1 MPMIK
6 CTDEQA
12 YLIEL
17 CLETMCR
24 ASLGQLT
31 HFTES
36 LEQIRGKLFEV
47 KCPDGEVRSFYSL
60 GSYIEKMIKPILFPE
75 LASNQSYGVGQ
86 KAIGKGQ
93 VLYEMVKVLQN
104 YRAEK
109 DNHSEHLVT
118 WHKPLHYSKKPLIE
132 VMSLQ
137 NEKKQFKRHVIVKR
151 KNRKKTVSDAAVSGR
166 L

>member
-31 HFTES
+31 HFIES
-36 LEQIRGKLFEV
+36 LEKIRGKSFEV
-47 KCPDGEVRSFYSL
+47 KCPDGEERSYHSL
-60 GSYIEKMIKPILFPE
+60 GCFIEEMIKPILFPE
-75 LASNQSYGVGQ
+75 LAPNQSHGVGQ

-93 VLYEMVKVLQN
+93 VLYEMTKILEN

-109 DNHSEHLVT
+109 DGHSQLST
-118 WHKPLHYSKKPLIE
+118 SRHKPLHYSKEPLIE
-132 VMSLQ
+132 VVSLQ
-137 NEKKQFKRHVIVKR
+137 NERKRAKCQTVKGNKKAK
-151 KNRKKTVSDAAVSGR
+151 KNGK
-166 L
+166 

>member
-17 CLETMCR
+17 CLEAMCR

-36 LEQIRGKLFEV
+36 LEQIRGKLFDV

-60 GSYIEKMIKPILFPE
+60 GKYIEEMIKPILFPE
-75 LASNQSYGVGQ
+75 LSSNQSYGVGQ
-86 KAIGKGQ
+86 KEIGKGQ
-93 VLYEMVKVLQN
+93 VLYEMSKVLQN

-109 DNHSEHLVT
+109 DKHSEHSVS
-118 WHKPLHYSKKPLIE
+118 WHKPLHYSKEPLIE
-132 VMSLQ
+132 VMSVE
-137 NEKKQFKRHVIVKR
+137 EKVKSV
-151 KNRKKTVSDAAVSGR
+151 K
-166 L
+166 

>member
-12 YLIEL
+12 YLMEL

-31 HFTES
+31 NFTEA
-36 LEQIRGKLFEV
+36 LEEIRGKLFEV

-60 GSYIEKMIKPILFPE
+60 GKYIEEMVKPILFPE
-75 LASNQSYGVGQ
+75 LSANESYGVGQ

-104 YRAEK
+104 YRAGK
-109 DNHSEHLVT
+109 GNHSEDSVMRHE
-118 WHKPLHYSKKPLIE
+118 PLHYSKEPLIE

-137 NEKKQFKRHVIVKR
+137 GEEKKVKR
-151 KNRKKTVSDAAVSGR
+151 QRGAEKSKEMARGK
-166 L
+166 

>member
-31 HFTES
+31 HFIES
-36 LEQIRGKLFEV
+36 IEQIRGKLFEV
-47 KCPDGEVRSFYSL
+47 KCPDEEVRSYHAL
-60 GSYIEKMIKPILFPE
+60 GSYIEEMIKPILFSK
-75 LASNQSYGVGQ
+75 LSSNQSYGVGQ
-86 KAIGKGQ
+86 KAIGKGP
-93 VLYEMVKVLQN
+93 VLYEMSKILQN

-109 DNHSEHLVT
+109 DKHHEHSVS
-118 WHKPLHYSKKPLIE
+118 WHKPLHYSKEPLIE

-137 NEKKQFKRHVIVKR
+137 NEMK
-151 KNRKKTVSDAAVSGR
+151 
-166 L
+166 

>member
-1 MPMIK
+1 MPIIK

-31 HFTES
+31 HIVQS
-36 LEQIRGKLFEV
+36 LEGIRGKHFEV
-47 KCPDGEVRSFYSL
+47 ECPDGEVRSYYSL
-60 GSYIEKMIKPILFPE
+60 GKYIEEMIKPILFPE

-93 VLYEMVKVLQN
+93 ILYEMEKVLQN

-109 DNHSEHLVT
+109 ENHPKNLVT
-118 WHKPLHYSKKPLIE
+118 WHKPLHYSKEPLIE
-132 VMSLQ
+132 VISSQ
-137 NEKKQFKRHVIVKR
+137 NEMKQTKRRTIVKG
-151 KNRKKTVSDAAVSGR
+151 KNRVKKNGKR
-166 L
+166 IIK

>member
-24 ASLGQLT
+24 ATMGQLT
-31 HFTES
+31 HFIES
-36 LEQIRGKLFEV
+36 MEQIRGKTFEV

-60 GSYIEKMIKPILFPE
+60 GKYIEEMIKPILFPE
-75 LASNQSYGVGQ
+75 LSSNQSYGVGQ

-93 VLYEMVKVLQN
+93 VLYEMEKVLQN

-109 DNHSEHLVT
+109 DNHPEYSVT
-118 WHKPLHYSKKPLIE
+118 KHKPLHYSKEPLIE
-132 VMSLQ
+132 VLNLQ
-137 NEKKQFKRHVIVKR
+137 NKMKQVKKKKR
-151 KNRKKTVSDAAVSGR
+151 KGYRG
-166 L
+166 

>member
-12 YLIEL
+12 HLIEL

-47 KCPDGEVRSFYSL
+47 ECPDGEVRSFYSL
-60 GSYIEKMIKPILFPE
+60 GKYIEEMIKPILFPE
-75 LASNQSYGVGQ
+75 LSSNQSHGVGQ

-109 DNHSEHLVT
+109 DNHPEYSVT
-118 WHKPLHYSKKPLIE
+118 KHKPLHYSKEPLIE
-132 VMSLQ
+132 VMKLQ
-137 NEKKQFKRHVIVKR
+137 KAKKIEVLGKGKSAKR
-151 KNRKKTVSDAAVSGR
+151 KKA
-166 L
+166 

>member
-60 GSYIEKMIKPILFPE
+60 GSYIEEMIKPILFPE
-75 LASNQSYGVGQ
+75 LSSNESYGVGQ

-93 VLYEMVKVLQN
+93 VLYEMEKVLQN

-109 DNHSEHLVT
+109 DNHSEHSVT
-118 WHKPLHYSKKPLIE
+118 WHKPLHYSKEPLIE

-137 NEKKQFKRHVIVKR
+137 NEMKQVKRHTTVKG
-151 KNRKKTVSDAAVSGR
+151 KNRKK
-166 L
+166 

>member
-17 CLETMCR
+17 CLDTMCR
-24 ASLGQLT
+24 ATMGQLT
-31 HFTES
+31 HIIES
-36 LEQIRGKLFEV
+36 MEQIRGKLFKV
-47 KCPDGEVRSFYSL
+47 KCPDGEVRSYHSL
-60 GSYIEKMIKPILFPE
+60 GCYIEEMIKPILFPE

-93 VLYEMVKVLQN
+93 MLYEMEKVLQN
-104 YRAEK
+104 YRAQK
-109 DNHSEHLVT
+109 YNHPEHSVT
-118 WHKPLHYSKKPLIE
+118 WHEPLHYSKEPLIE

-137 NEKKQFKRHVIVKR
+137 NEKKQIKRRITVKG
-151 KNRKKTVSDAAVSGR
+151 KIRKK
-166 L
+166 

>member
-75 LASNQSYGVGQ
+75 LVSNQSYGVGH

-109 DNHSEHLVT
+109 DNHPE
-118 WHKPLHYSKKPLIE
+118 
-132 VMSLQ
+132 
-137 NEKKQFKRHVIVKR
+137 
-151 KNRKKTVSDAAVSGR
+151 
-166 L
+166 

>member
-12 YLIEL
+12 YLMEL

-24 ASLGQLT
+24 SSLGQLT
-31 HFTES
+31 HFIES

-60 GSYIEKMIKPILFPE
+60 GSYIEEMIKPILFPE
-75 LASNQSYGVGQ
+75 LFRNQSYGVGN

-93 VLYEMVKVLQN
+93 VLYEMAKVLQN

-109 DNHSEHLVT
+109 DDHPRLSVSH
-118 WHKPLHYSKKPLIE
+118 HKPLHYSKEPLIE
-132 VMSLQ
+132 VVSIQ
-137 NEKKQFKRHVIVKR
+137 KEIKQAKRNTIVKG
-151 KNRKKTVSDAAVSGR
+151 KNRVKKNGKRT
-166 L
+166 LK